1 MTAPAQ
7 SQETTIE
14 LKLSEDHKKILEKAA
29 AKKCM
34 TLSEY
39 LLDLAL
45 NAATEEIPEPESI
58 VLSERDWEIFVS
70 ALENPPELNPRL
82 KAAIKRYRE
91 EYEKE

>member
-14 LKLSEDHKKILEKAA
+14 LKLSEDHKKTLEKAA
-29 AKKCM
+29 AKRCM